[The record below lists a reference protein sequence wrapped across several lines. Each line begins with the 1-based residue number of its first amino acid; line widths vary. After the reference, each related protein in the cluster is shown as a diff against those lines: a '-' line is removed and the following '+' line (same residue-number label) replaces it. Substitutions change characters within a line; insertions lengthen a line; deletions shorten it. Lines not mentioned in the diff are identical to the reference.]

1 MRRLLDY
8 YRQFQG
14 LSEDEVNSDLRE
26 RSARDRELALA
37 RVELL
42 DLSATTTS
50 DLPHPE
56 VVNGILAVART
67 GAVNRYGDRAG
78 GELRRAMAQR
88 HGVAEER
95 IAVGHG
101 AADLLAGAAHALLA
115 PGDELVTPWPSY
127 PLYPLMARR
136 AGGRAVP
143 VDGFDLERVLAA
155 VTPRTRVVAICNPN
169 DPTGEHVP
177 VAGLRALLDALP
189 ERVWLLLDQALADYV
204 EGEPANAALSLPRS
218 LAFRTFSKAWGL
230 AGLRCGYVIGPEDSA
245 AVLDVVAPPLGVGAL
260 AQAGALAALRRE
272 EGVRTRVQQVVTER
286 HRLLDALLDR
296 PIDATPSQ
304 ANFVWLRAPHL
315 PGGRLHA
322 GLERLGVRVAAGG
335 PLGAEDHIRASVQ
348 SPAATDRLLGALG
361 TLLR

>member
-1 MRRLLDY
+1 MRRLLGY

-14 LSEDEVNSDLRE
+14 LSEDEVNTDLRE
-26 RSARDRELALA
+26 RSARERELALG
-37 RVELL
+37 RVEPL
-42 DLSATTTS
+42 DLSVTTTF

-88 HGVAEER
+88 HDVAEER

-136 AGGRAVP
+136 AGAGAVP
-143 VDGFDLERVLAA
+143 VEGFDPERVLAA

-169 DPTGEHVP
+169 DPTGEHLP
-177 VAGLRALLDALP
+177 VARLRALLDALP

-204 EGEPANAALSLPRS
+204 EIESPDAALDLPRT

-230 AGLRCGYVIGPEDSA
+230 AGLRCGYVIGPADAA
-245 AVLDVVAPPLGVGAL
+245 AVLDAIAPPLGVGAL

-272 EGVRTRVQQVVTER
+272 AVVRTRVRQVVTER
-286 HRLLDALLDR
+286 RRLLDALHDR
-296 PIDATPSQ
+296 PVDATPSQ
-304 ANFVWLRAPHL
+304 ANFVWLRARQL
-315 PGGRLHA
+315 SGARLAA
-322 GLERLGVRVAAGG
+322 GLDRLGVRVAAGG

-348 SPAATDRLLGALG
+348 SPAATDRLLGALEV
-361 TLLR
+361 LLS